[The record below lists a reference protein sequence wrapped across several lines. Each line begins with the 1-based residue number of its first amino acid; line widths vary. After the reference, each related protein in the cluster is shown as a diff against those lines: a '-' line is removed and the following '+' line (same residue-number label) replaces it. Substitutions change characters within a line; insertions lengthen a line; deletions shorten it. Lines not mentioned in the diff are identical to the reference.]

1 MHYIEQNKWSCI
13 IPLALFVVVGHWM
26 KRLRN
31 TYKVPLTPPPQC
43 LVFRKEVHVQ
53 NMYKFAQLQGNP
65 LVFQSAY
72 PR

>member
-31 TYKVPLTPPPQC
+31 TYKVPLTPPPQG
-43 LVFRKEVHVQ
+43 LVFRKEVHEQ
-53 NMYKFAQLQGNP
+53 KM
-65 LVFQSAY
+65 
-72 PR
+72 